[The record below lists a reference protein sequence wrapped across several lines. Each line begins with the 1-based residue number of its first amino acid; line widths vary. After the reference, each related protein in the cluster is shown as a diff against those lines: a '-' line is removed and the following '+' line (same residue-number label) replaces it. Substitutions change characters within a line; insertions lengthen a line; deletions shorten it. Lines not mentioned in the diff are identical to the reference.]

1 MAFDAFS
8 AVQSLADGE
17 RSLGDVV
24 KDLSTAQLDDL
35 REQVQIQLKDMPQNG
50 DPARAERL
58 QQLRTLLKG
67 SVRSMIGTLAAS
79 LAFSKATGI
88 SLETTERAVSAPESI
103 AASEKRTVVSEARTK
118 STASAFDKPVEHV
131 AATPAASVGA
141 PEKPALSF
149 ADYKNIVDPKKEKNF
164 FRNAMGFM
172 TYRAARFIAKSSA
185 KDSMLGKMFKKFGW
199 DKSATAMTAL
209 MELGAS
215 APNVDVQKPADSVP
229 PVTQAPQT
237 NVPPSVLPGPVQPVA
252 PSPTVPA
259 PEVVQPPITKPVLP
273 QNPTPVAPVLPVQPS
288 PMVPPTP
295 SPTLPVEPPAPEKTS
310 EIPAVITF
318 DQFKTG
324 TEILGTRI
332 QVIGNTIVVGT
343 KKWELVKKT
352 NISPFGTPV
361 LVGTP
366 VFFTN
371 VEWKNDT
378 LTISASLP
386 DGPLKSIVEK
396 SGFPTGDTE
405 RMPRT
410 AALEMLD
417 HLKTQS
423 RETDIKRKVK
433 DPKTGKEKEEVVS
446 SLILSTK

>member
-8 AVQSLADGE
+8 AVQSLADGN
-17 RSLGDVV
+17 RSFGDVV
-24 KDLSTAQLDDL
+24 KDLSTAELADL

-88 SLETTERAVSAPESI
+88 SLETTEQAPERI
-103 AASEKRTVVSEARTK
+103 ATPEKVVTREARTK

-131 AATPAASVGA
+131 AATPAAPVGA

-164 FRNAMGFM
+164 FQNAMGFM

-215 APNVDVQKPADSVP
+215 APSADIQKPTDSVL
-229 PVTQAPQT
+229 PVIQAPQT

-288 PMVPPTP
+288 PIVPPTP

-318 DQFKTG
+318 DEFKAG

-332 QVIGNTIVVGT
+332 QVIGNTIMVGT

-352 NISPFGTPV
+352 NISPFGAPSFINVPV
-361 LVGTP
+361 L
-366 VFFTN
+366 FTG

-423 RETDIKRKVK
+423 RETDIRRKVK